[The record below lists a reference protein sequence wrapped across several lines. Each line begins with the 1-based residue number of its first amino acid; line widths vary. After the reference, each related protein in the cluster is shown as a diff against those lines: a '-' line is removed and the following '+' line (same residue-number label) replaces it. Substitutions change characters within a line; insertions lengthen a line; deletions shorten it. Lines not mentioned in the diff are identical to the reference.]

1 MTQEQ
6 NETPDA
12 PQHELDE
19 VKTHQQKAEQELEEY
34 RDKYLRLLAE
44 MDNTRK
50 RMQKEKQEAIR
61 FAVESALEDFLKPI
75 DNLENALNSTE
86 HMSKEVLNWAQGF
99 QMIAH
104 QFKEALSQHGIT
116 AFNSDGDMFDPNLHY
131 AIETKETEET
141 SEGTILQEFIKGYK
155 SSNRTIRPAHVKVAV
170 LPESK
175 KKETTDLEKPSLPE
189 QDT

>member
-12 PQHELDE
+12 SHELDE

-34 RDKYLRLLAE
+34 KDKYLRLLAE

-61 FAVESALEDFLKPI
+61 LAVETALEDFLKPI
-75 DNLENALNSTE
+75 DNLENALNSTK

-99 QMIAH
+99 QMIAQ
-104 QFKEALSQHGIT
+104 QFKEALNQHGIT
-116 AFNSDGDMFDPNLHY
+116 AFSCDGGMFDPNLHY
-131 AIETKETEET
+131 AIETEGTEEI
-141 SEGTILQEFIKGYK
+141 SEGTILQEFSKGYK

>member
-6 NETPDA
+6 NEIPDA
-12 PQHELDE
+12 SHELDE

-34 RDKYLRLLAE
+34 KDKYLRLLAE

-50 RMQKEKQEAIR
+50 RMQKEKQEAVR
-61 FAVESALEDFLKPI
+61 FAVENALSDFLKPI
-75 DNLENALNSTE
+75 DNLENALSSTE

-99 QMIAH
+99 QMITQ
-104 QFKEALSQHGIT
+104 QFKEALKQHGIA
-116 AFNSDGDMFDPNLHY
+116 AFSSDGNMFDPNLHY
-131 AIETKETEET
+131 AIETKETEEIP
-141 SEGTILQEFIKGYK
+141 EGTILQEFIKGYK
-155 SSNRTIRPAHVKVAV
+155 SSSRTIRPAHVKVAV

-175 KKETTDLEKPSLPE
+175 KETTDLEKPSLPE

>member
-6 NETPDA
+6 NKIPDA
-12 PQHELDE
+12 HEVDE

-34 RDKYLRLLAE
+34 KDKYLRLLAE

-61 FAVESALEDFLKPI
+61 FAIENALEDFLNPI
-75 DNLENALNSTE
+75 DNLEKALNSTK

-99 QMIAH
+99 QMIA
-104 QFKEALSQHGIT
+104 QQCKDVLEKHGII
-116 AFNSDGDMFDPNLHY
+116 AFSSDGNMFDPNLHY

-141 SEGTILQEFIKGYK
+141 QEGTILQEYNKGYK

-170 LPESK
+170 FPESK
-175 KKETTDLEKPSLPE
+175 KKETADLEKPSLPE

>member
-1 MTQEQ
+1 MTKEQ

-12 PQHELDE
+12 HELDE

-34 RDKYLRLLAE
+34 KDKYLRLLAE

-61 FAVESALEDFLKPI
+61 LAVEDALEDFLNPI
-75 DNLENALNSTE
+75 DNLENALSSTK
-86 HMSKEVLNWAQGF
+86 HMSKEVLDWAQGF
-99 QMIAH
+99 QMIAK
-104 QFKEALSQHGIT
+104 QCKEVLKKHGIT
-116 AFNSDGDMFDPNLHY
+116 AFSSDGNMFDPNLHY
-131 AIETKETEET
+131 ALETEET
-141 SEGTILQEFIKGYK
+141 EEIPEGTILQELTKGYK
-155 SSNRTIRPAHVKVAV
+155 TNNRTIRPAQVKVAI

-175 KKETTDLEKPSLPE
+175 KKEITDSEKPSLPE

>member
-6 NETPDA
+6 NKIPDA
-12 PQHELDE
+12 HEVDE

-34 RDKYLRLLAE
+34 KDKYLRLLAE

-61 FAVESALEDFLKPI
+61 FAIENALEDFLNPI
-75 DNLENALNSTE
+75 DNLEKALNSTK

-99 QMIAH
+99 QMIA
-104 QFKEALSQHGIT
+104 QQCKDVLEKHGII
-116 AFNSDGDMFDPNLHY
+116 AFSSDGNMFDPNLHY

-141 SEGTILQEFIKGYK
+141 PEGTILQEFIKGYK
-155 SSNRTIRPAHVKVAV
+155 SSSRTIRPAHVKVAV
-170 LPESK
+170 FPESK
-175 KKETTDLEKPSLPE
+175 KKETADLEKPSLPE

>member
-6 NETPDA
+6 NKIPDA
-12 PQHELDE
+12 HEVDE
-19 VKTHQQKAEQELEEY
+19 VKTHQKKAEQELEEY
-34 RDKYLRLLAE
+34 KDKYLRLLAE

-61 FAVESALEDFLKPI
+61 FAIENALEDFLNPI
-75 DNLENALNSTE
+75 DNLEKALNSTK

-99 QMIAH
+99 QMIA
-104 QFKEALSQHGIT
+104 QQCKDVLEKHGII
-116 AFNSDGDMFDPNLHY
+116 AFSSDGNMFDPNLHY

-141 SEGTILQEFIKGYK
+141 PEGTILQEFIKGYK
-155 SSNRTIRPAHVKVAV
+155 SSSRTIRPAHVKVAV
-170 LPESK
+170 FPESK
-175 KKETTDLEKPSLPE
+175 KKETADLEKPSLPE

>member
-12 PQHELDE
+12 HELDE

-34 RDKYLRLLAE
+34 KDKYLRLLAE
-44 MDNTRK
+44 MDNIRK
-50 RMQKEKQEAIR
+50 KMQREKQEAIR
-61 FAVESALEDFLKPI
+61 FAVENALEDFLSPL
-75 DNLENALNSTE
+75 DNLENALNSTK

-99 QMIAH
+99 QMIT
-104 QFKEALSQHGIT
+104 QQCKEALEKHGIK
-116 AFNSDGDMFDPNLHY
+116 AFSSDGTMFDPNLHH
-131 AIETKETEET
+131 ALETEET
-141 SEGTILQEFIKGYK
+141 EEIPEGTILQEFTKGYK
-155 SSNRTIRPAHVKVAV
+155 SSYRTIRPAHVKVAV

-175 KKETTDLEKPSLPE
+175 KKETIDLEKPSLPE

>member
-6 NETPDA
+6 NKIPDA
-12 PQHELDE
+12 HEVDE

-34 RDKYLRLLAE
+34 KDKYLRLLAE

-61 FAVESALEDFLKPI
+61 FAIENALEDFLNPI
-75 DNLENALNSTE
+75 DNLEKALNSTK

-99 QMIAH
+99 QMIA
-104 QFKEALSQHGIT
+104 QQCKDVLEKHGII
-116 AFNSDGDMFDPNLHY
+116 AFSSDGNMFDPNLHY

-141 SEGTILQEFIKGYK
+141 PEGTILQEFIKGYK
-155 SSNRTIRPAHVKVAV
+155 SSSRTIRPAHVKVAV
-170 LPESK
+170 FPESK
-175 KKETTDLEKPSLPE
+175 KKETTDLEKPSLP
-189 QDT
+189 

>member
-1 MTQEQ
+1 MTQEH

-12 PQHELDE
+12 HEVDE
-19 VKTHQQKAEQELEEY
+19 IKTHEQKAQQELEEY
-34 RDKYLRLLAE
+34 KDKYLRLLAE

-61 FAVESALEDFLKPI
+61 FATENALADFLNPI
-75 DNLENALNSTE
+75 DSLENALNSTE

-99 QMIAH
+99 QMIAQ
-104 QFKEALSQHGIT
+104 QFKETLSQHGVT
-116 AFNSDGDMFDPNLHY
+116 SFSSDGNMFDPNLHY
-131 AIETKETEET
+131 AIETEETEEIP
-141 SEGTILQEFIKGYK
+141 EGTILQEFIKGYK
-155 SSNRTIRPAHVKVAV
+155 SSNRTIRPARVKVAV

-175 KKETTDLEKPSLPE
+175 KKEITDSEKPSLPE